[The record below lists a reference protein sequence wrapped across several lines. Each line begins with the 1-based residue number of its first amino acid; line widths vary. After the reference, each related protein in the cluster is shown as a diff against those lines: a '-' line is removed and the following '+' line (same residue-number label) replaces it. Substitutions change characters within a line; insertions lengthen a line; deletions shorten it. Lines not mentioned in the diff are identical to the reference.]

1 MQDLRAVA
9 DYLAVGMADGR
20 AMPEPLREVGERRD
34 GFSQERGK
42 SPLHAHLQEIEAELA
57 AFARLRRI
65 AGRHSWA
72 KESGT
77 LKEKLRRAAAAGD
90 HEAAAAVAQMHSRGR
105 AWNAGRVT
113 PLRLRHSR
121 RRRRQAVNQRL
132 TAR

>member
-34 GFSQERGK
+34 GFSRERRK

-57 AFARLRRI
+57 AFARQRRI

-72 KESGT
+72 KEGGT
-77 LKEKLRRAAAAGD
+77 LTEKLRRAAAAGD
-90 HEAAAAVAQMHSRGR
+90 HEAAAAVAQMHSPELRVECR
-105 AWNAGRVT
+105 RRVT
-113 PLRLRHSR
+113 PLRLVAIAEDVG
-121 RRRRQAVNQRL
+121 RQ
-132 TAR
+132 

>member
-34 GFSQERGK
+34 GFSRERGK

-72 KESGT
+72 KEGGT
-77 LKEKLRRAAAAGD
+77 LKEKLRRARRRRS
-90 HEAAAAVAQMHSRGR
+90 EGR
-105 AWNAGRVT
+105 RCSAKTRELRVECRRRVT
-113 PLRLRHSR
+113 PLRLVAIAEDAVG
-121 RRRRQAVNQRL
+121 RQ
-132 TAR
+132 